1 MMGYYGEEEKTKASI
16 DSEGW
21 MHSGDLGRIDEV
33 YMYIASKYSYKTTCT
48 NTPNVHDH

>member
-33 YMYIASKYSYKTTCT
+33 YIASKYSYKTSTWSLIM
-48 NTPNVHDH
+48 